1 MRSLFLRADTANNKE
16 GQNDCE
22 LGARICQ
29 WSAEQSVLAVRPVRL
44 GAAGHPIVAERAP
57 AASAASAT
65 RLRQAAAASVHPA
78 ADPARCP
85 STAVRV
91 SELAA
96 TGFHQPHQ
104 YTRRRPAVRT
114 RRRPAVPDVRHGV
127 RALVLDA
134 A

>member
-65 RLRQAAAASVHPA
+65 RLRQAAAA
-78 ADPARCP
+78 PARCP

-127 RALVLDA
+127 
-134 A
+134 